1 MGEGG
6 RSTAYCVHNEIEH
19 RRGRARLSAS
29 RQRLLRA
36 LRSVAAGF
44 GSVPFAFCTRPT
56 VQAVVTIRS
65 KPEEEGV
72 PHGSAIEAPKPQT
85 QTGTENPRHVLV
97 VDDDAM
103 VCMAI
108 EIYLQRNNF
117 RVTIAEG
124 GEAGLRAL
132 ENEHFDLMI
141 IDIFMPHMRGFES
154 IRLFHERAPAIPLIA
169 MSGYAFANLNSP
181 APDFLRMALEL
192 GAARCLRKPFTPDA
206 LLAAITD
213 CLAEHRAAAM
223 RLG

>member
-1 MGEGG
+1 MPHD
-6 RSTAYCVHNEIEH
+6 SIIE
-19 RRGRARLSAS
+19 S
-29 RQRLLRA
+29 
-36 LRSVAAGF
+36 
-44 GSVPFAFCTRPT
+44 
-56 VQAVVTIRS
+56 
-65 KPEEEGV
+65 
-72 PHGSAIEAPKPQT
+72 PKRET
-85 QTGTENPRHVLV
+85 QTGTENLNHILV
-97 VDDDAM
+97 VDDDPM

-108 EIYLQRNNF
+108 EIYLQRNNL

-132 ENEHFDLMI
+132 EHEQFDLMM

-206 LLAAITD
+206 LLAAITN
-213 CLAEHRAAAM
+213 CLAEHRAAAV
-223 RLG
+223 RVG

>member
-1 MGEGG
+1 M
-6 RSTAYCVHNEIEH
+6 S
-19 RRGRARLSAS
+19 
-29 RQRLLRA
+29 
-36 LRSVAAGF
+36 
-44 GSVPFAFCTRPT
+44 
-56 VQAVVTIRS
+56 
-65 KPEEEGV
+65 
-72 PHGSAIEAPKPQT
+72 HGSIIEAPKREA
-85 QTGTENPRHVLV
+85 QTGTGDLHHILV
-97 VDDDAM
+97 VDDDPM

-117 RVTIAEG
+117 QVTIAEG

-132 ENEHFDLMI
+132 ENGRFDLMM

-154 IRLFHERAPAIPLIA
+154 IRIFHERAPAIPLIA

-206 LLAAITD
+206 LLAAINN
-213 CLAEHRAAAM
+213 CLAEHRAAAA